1 MAGIPTDFDRRLGHL
16 SQEANGILSMLTT
29 MNFAGKKDHANM
41 RARIRERLT
50 DFANDVMSCADKSG
64 T

>member
-1 MAGIPTDFDRRLGHL
+1 VAGIPTDFDRRLAHL

-29 MNFAGKKDHANM
+29 MNFANVKDHNSM
-41 RARIRERLT
+41 RARIRERLA
-50 DFANDVMSCADKSG
+50 DFVRDVMACADKSG